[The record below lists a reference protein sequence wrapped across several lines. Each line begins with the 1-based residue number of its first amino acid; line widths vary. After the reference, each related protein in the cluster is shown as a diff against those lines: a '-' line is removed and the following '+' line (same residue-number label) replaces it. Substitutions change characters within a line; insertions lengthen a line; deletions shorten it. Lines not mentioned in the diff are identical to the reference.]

1 MALPYFC
8 WHLGDLMPR
17 GFETTASPMNFTL
30 FLLAENE
37 ECQRKVHEELD
48 SVLKT
53 DGDITFADLAEL
65 KYLEMCIKESLRIF
79 PPGSLIIRHSV
90 EDIPLDNGQ
99 IIPKGFEMV
108 FIIREINR
116 DPQYFPNPDEF
127 DPNRFLPDT
136 CVNRHPYAYIPF
148 SAGPRNCIGMK
159 YAMIQMKTCLAH
171 ILSKFH
177 VSTTQ
182 KRKDLKIVYSILLE
196 TIPHIEEIFHKYLLL
211 CEDVLQLYGLH
222 IRRLT
227 GLNSAKS
234 SLKLCT
240 VNTLFLF
247 PPPIASSSSCLKF
260 PIPTAYV
267 LIPRAMAAFA
277 AAIVTRFRTYCKNSP
292 DN

>member
-1 MALPYFC
+1 MSSCGSKVLYLQISELQCRICIFI
-8 WHLGDLMPR
+8 
-17 GFETTASPMNFTL
+17 S
-30 FLLAENE
+30 ENKTIPDMSE
-37 ECQRKVHEELD
+37 QFQ
-48 SVLKT
+48 LKIYQKYPSRT
-53 DGDITFADLAEL
+53 VTQISWL
-65 KYLEMCIKESLRIF
+65 KFINLQ
-79 PPGSLIIRHSV
+79 
-90 EDIPLDNGQ
+90 GQ
-99 IIPKGFEMV
+99 INHNV
-108 FIIREINR
+108 FNYPI
-116 DPQYFPNPDEF
+116 
-127 DPNRFLPDT
+127 
-136 CVNRHPYAYIPF
+136 A
-148 SAGPRNCIGMK
+148 
-159 YAMIQMKTCLAH
+159 IQ
-171 ILSKFH
+171 
-177 VSTTQ
+177 
-182 KRKDLKIVYSILLE
+182 
-196 TIPHIEEIFHKYLLL
+196 EIFHKYLLL